1 MNGKPIYITGDT
13 HGDFSRFASR
23 AFEEPPGSYVIIC
36 GDFGGIWDGSSRENY
51 WLDWLA
57 AKPYTFLFV
66 DGNHENYDVLNA
78 FPVSKWN
85 GGNVHFIRNNII
97 HLMRGQIFDIEG
109 IRFFAFGGAR
119 SHDISSGILSLDDPD
134 FYEKRKRLNR
144 AMVLYRIDHL
154 SWWKEEM
161 PSDNEKTEGLSNLS
175 AINNKVDVVLSHCAP
190 TSVQDIFSGG
200 LFEHDDL
207 TDYLETVKAQCE
219 FKLWFFGHYHEDRE
233 IGRNFVMLYEG
244 VYLLDD
250 FLNDLQVSDI

>member
-1 MNGKPIYITGDT
+1 
-13 HGDFSRFASR
+13 
-23 AFEEPPGSYVIIC
+23 
-36 GDFGGIWDGSSRENY
+36 
-51 WLDWLA
+51 
-57 AKPYTFLFV
+57 
-66 DGNHENYDVLNA
+66 
-78 FPVSKWN
+78 
-85 GGNVHFIRNNII
+85 
-97 HLMRGQIFDIEG
+97 MRGQIFDFEG

-144 AMVLYRIDHL
+144 AMALYRIDHL
-154 SWWKEEM
+154 SWWKEEK

-244 VYLLDD
+244 IYLLDD